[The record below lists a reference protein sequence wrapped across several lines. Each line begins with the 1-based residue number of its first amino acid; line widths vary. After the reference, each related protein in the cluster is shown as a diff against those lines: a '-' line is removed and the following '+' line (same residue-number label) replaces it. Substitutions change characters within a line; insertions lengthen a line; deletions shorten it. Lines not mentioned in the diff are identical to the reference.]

1 MTLGVSYADVADVEA
16 VAKLFVALDT
26 DGSGDLDRNE
36 LSRLVG
42 SFNADINMF
51 LGDLNRTGKLSFN
64 EFYRLLRGKSVP
76 TTWAYRTYWTT
87 YRTVGGSTIIAPST

>member
-1 MTLGVSYADVADVEA
+1 M
-16 VAKLFVALDT
+16 AKLFVALDT

-42 SFNADINMF
+42 SFNVGIDMF
-51 LGDLNRTGKLSFN
+51 LNDLNRNGRLNFN

-76 TTWAYRTYWTT
+76 TTWTYRTYWTT
-87 YRTVGGSTIIAPST
+87 YRTVGGGTVIAPTS